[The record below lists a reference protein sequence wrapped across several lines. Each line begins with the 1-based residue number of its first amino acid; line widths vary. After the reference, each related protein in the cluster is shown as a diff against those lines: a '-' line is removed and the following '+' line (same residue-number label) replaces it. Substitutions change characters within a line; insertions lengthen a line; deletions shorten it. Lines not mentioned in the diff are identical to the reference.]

1 MSKIKCKPT
10 EHLQNSSEFFEKYFF
25 CAKFIIN
32 SINVDVRC
40 SQEHITDDW
49 FSGALWYIKEK
60 KQTKKKNIFKNTE
73 KKKWRWSR
81 HFFKN
86 DSNLQLENVTKNVI

>member
-60 KQTKKKNIFKNTE
+60 KTNKKKE
-73 KKKWRWSR
+73 
-81 HFFKN
+81 HFQKYWEAEMEMIKTFF
-86 DSNLQLENVTKNVI
+86 